1 MYKTITANIAV
12 QAIKFSDGDV
22 LNEGDSFH
30 NIKIKTM
37 PPESPTDVEDVGHY
51 CYNNRGL
58 DNLSESDTVMKDEL
72 PDLESGEN
80 FDSSEP
86 SSLRSLRPSGGSQSS
101 FGSFA
106 SAGRFSSRWRSFKSA
121 KSGLSLTSFKS
132 ARWDVFDS
140 FSGDREVAR
149 VAPLSRQPE
158 LIDDKVEKMI
168 EGKDFTFLATISA
181 AILIVLLSAAIV
193 LGLYL

>member
-37 PPESPTDVEDVGHY
+37 PPESPTDVDVGHY

-72 PDLESGEN
+72 SDLESGEN

-86 SSLRSLRPSGGSQSS
+86 SSFRSLRPSGGSQSS

-140 FSGDREVAR
+140 FTGDREVAR
-149 VAPLSRQPE
+149 VVPLSRQPE
-158 LIDDKVEKMI
+158 LIDDKMEKLI
-168 EGKDFTFLATISA
+168 EGKDCTFLATISA

>member
-1 MYKTITANIAV
+1 M
-12 QAIKFSDGDV
+12 
-22 LNEGDSFH
+22 NEGHLLH
-30 NIKIKTM
+30 NIKIKKM
-37 PPESPTDVEDVGHY
+37 PPESPAVVEDVGHY

-58 DNLSESDTVMKDEL
+58 ENLSESDTVMKDEL
-72 PDLESGEN
+72 SDLESGEN

-86 SSLRSLRPSGGSQSS
+86 SSFRSLRPSGGSQSS

-121 KSGLSLTSFKS
+121 KSGLSLSSFKS

-168 EGKDFTFLATISA
+168 EGKDFTFLAIISA
-181 AILIVLLSAAIV
+181 AILIVLISAAIV

>member
-1 MYKTITANIAV
+1 M
-12 QAIKFSDGDV
+12 
-22 LNEGDSFH
+22 NEGHSFH
-30 NIKIKTM
+30 NIKIKKM

-58 DNLSESDTVMKDEL
+58 DNLSGSDTVMKDQL
-72 PDLESGEN
+72 SDLESGEN

-86 SSLRSLRPSGGSQSS
+86 SSFRSLRPSGGSQSS

-121 KSGLSLTSFKS
+121 KSGLSLSSFKS

-140 FSGDREVAR
+140 FAGDREVAR
-149 VAPLSRQPE
+149 LAPLSIQPE
-158 LIDDKVEKMI
+158 PQDDKMEKLI
-168 EGKDFTFLATISA
+168 KGKDFTFLATISA
-181 AILIVLLSAAIV
+181 AILIVLLSAALV

>member
-1 MYKTITANIAV
+1 
-12 QAIKFSDGDV
+12 
-22 LNEGDSFH
+22 
-30 NIKIKTM
+30 M

-51 CYNNRGL
+51 CYNRGL
-58 DNLSESDTVMKDEL
+58 DNLNESDTVMKDQL
-72 PDLESGEN
+72 SDLESGEN

-86 SSLRSLRPSGGSQSS
+86 SSFRSLRPSGSQSS
-101 FGSFA
+101 FGSFT

-140 FSGDREVAR
+140 FAGDREVAR
-149 VAPLSRQPE
+149 VVPLSRQPE
-158 LIDDKVEKMI
+158 LIDDKMEKLI
-168 EGKDFTFLATISA
+168 EGKGFPFLATISA
-181 AILIVLLSAAIV
+181 AILIVLISAAIV

>member
-86 SSLRSLRPSGGSQSS
+86 SSFRSLRPSGGSQSS
-101 FGSFA
+101 FGSFT

-140 FSGDREVAR
+140 FAGDREVAR

-158 LIDDKVEKMI
+158 RIDDKMEKLI
-168 EGKDFTFLATISA
+168 EGKGFPFLATISA
-181 AILIVLLSAAIV
+181 AILIVLISAAIV

>member
-12 QAIKFSDGDV
+12 QAIKFPDGDV

-37 PPESPTDVEDVGHY
+37 PPESPTDVDVGHY

-72 PDLESGEN
+72 PDL
-80 FDSSEP
+80 DSSEP
-86 SSLRSLRPSGGSQSS
+86 SSFRSLRPSGGSQSS

-140 FSGDREVAR
+140 FAGDREVAR

-158 LIDDKVEKMI
+158 LIDDKVEKLI